1 MRALC
6 RRRKSIAVERPGR
19 IPESLK
25 YFLLCVLF
33 WVIVDWGTA
42 GGFRPAYFEKYGLSL
57 LVFYIGYPAVFSVL
71 IYIFHWGEGLLFAA
85 TLAAIF
91 IIEVVFTGNPLLIS
105 FPQLLFGIPLSIMV
119 YAPLTFFPLWIVR
132 GQVGRRKRIMLL
144 LAGVEMT
151 IMMLTVF
158 GAQA

>member
-1 MRALC
+1 MERQ
-6 RRRKSIAVERPGR
+6 RRFPDSWT
-19 IPESLK
+19 
-25 YFLLCVLF
+25 YFLLCALL

-42 GGFRPAYFEKYGLSL
+42 GGFRPAYFEKFGFSL
-57 LVFYIGYPAVFSVL
+57 LVFYIGYPAVFSIL
-71 IYIFHWGEGLLFAA
+71 IFIFHWGEGLLFAA

-91 IIEVVFTGNPLLIS
+91 IIEVVFTGNPLLTS
-105 FPQLLFGIPLSIMV
+105 FPRLLFGIPLSIMV

-132 GQVGRRKRIMLL
+132 GQVGRRKRIMLF

-151 IMMLTVF
+151 VMMLTVL